1 MNNHVCGGR
10 HSMRALSNWFH
21 FTNSRWC
28 LFRCIILLW
37 MGCIHQAK
45 GFNFEKKLERHY
57 WRVSLSKRSW
67 IWILMKIFHYLPLLH
82 AHSTTNKVSQSIS
95 STLLAHTWLSS
106 YTHWTATFS
115 LGICAGWSHN
125 AMLSQQVPQ
134 DLILGLPVFHLS
146 NTDNTVVMY

>member
-1 MNNHVCGGR
+1 MWRKAFNECFVKLISLHQVEVMSFQMHHIIMNGLYSPGKGLQFWKK
-10 HSMRALSNWFH
+10 AWK
-21 FTNSRWC
+21 T
-28 LFRCIILLW
+28 LL
-37 MGCIHQAK
+37 K
-45 GFNFEKKLERHY
+45 GVIEQ
-57 WRVSLSKRSW
+57 RSW

-95 STLLAHTWLSS
+95 STLLAHMWLSS

>member
-1 MNNHVCGGR
+1 MFVEEGIQWVLCQTD
-10 HSMRALSNWFH
+10 
-21 FTNSRWC
+21 FT
-28 LFRCIILLW
+28 
-37 MGCIHQAK
+37 
-45 GFNFEKKLERHY
+45 
-57 WRVSLSKRSW
+57 SLSRGDVFSDASYYYEWAVFIRQKKAWKTLLKGVIEQRSW

-95 STLLAHTWLSS
+95 STLLAHMWLSS